1 MMILF
6 YDDKLVLRIQTH
18 HQFDLKDL
26 DELLLQELTID
37 RKLQIIVE
45 EEEEEVEIWKTTM
58 MMRKKK
64 EKLLEMKKI
73 LQWVKKKNFSNYAF
87 FLSTLSHHL
96 ILLPYLPSL
105 NANPTASQLNSV
117 SPHLSIAVLV
127 KYTLLSVSLSRS
139 KSSFCLSPLS
149 RSLITFVSFYA

>member
-73 LQWVKKKNFSNYAF
+73 LQWVKKKTSQTTPFS
-87 FLSTLSHHL
+87 SP
-96 ILLPYLPSL
+96 PYL
-105 NANPTASQLNSV
+105 T
-117 SPHLSIAVLV
+117 I
-127 KYTLLSVSLSRS
+127 
-139 KSSFCLSPLS
+139 SSFFHI
-149 RSLITFVSFYA
+149 SLP